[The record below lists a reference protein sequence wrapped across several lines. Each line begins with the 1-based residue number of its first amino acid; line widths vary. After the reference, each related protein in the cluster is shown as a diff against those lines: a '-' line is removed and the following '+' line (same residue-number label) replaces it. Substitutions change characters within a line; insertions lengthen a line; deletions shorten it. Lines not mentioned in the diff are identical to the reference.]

1 MTKTTMSNATINSI
15 KSTCNPRE
23 IYNMNRVICTDG
35 IHPDD
40 MKAYFRKSDGMLK
53 KVPYVSMCERE
64 KIVDLLKA
72 GYTVQKICEITHRT
86 HTTINK
92 IKREE
97 GMTKP
102 RKKSDKYNKLIIS
115 MYLHGYTPKEIVE
128 ELKEFK
134 VNPIEVYHIIN
145 KNDSTQAI

>member
-23 IYNMNRVICTDG
+23 IYNLNRIICADG

-40 MKAYFRKSDGMLK
+40 NGYFRKSDGLLRK
-53 KVPYVSMCERE
+53 RPQVSKHERE
-64 KIVDLLKA
+64 RIVALLNA
-72 GYTVQKICEITHRT
+72 GYTTQKICEMTHRSD
-86 HTTINK
+86 TTIDK
-92 IKREE
+92 IKREA
-97 GMTKP
+97 GLTKP
-102 RKKSDKYNKLIIS
+102 RKKFNKYNKLIIS

-128 ELKEFK
+128 ELKQFK

-145 KNDSTQAI
+145 KHDSTPAI